1 MGSIMTIKSLLI
13 LCVAPAALM
22 SATSAAHA
30 GGSVASVVDLAPIEV
45 AFAPAIGPWEGAYA
59 GGALGYSFGGDDE
72 VGLQFREGDA
82 PVGRQTGLGKIKING
97 LTAAA
102 QVGYRWQRDRWVF
115 GPELGAEFGAV
126 MDDIE
131 ITVGSGADAVS
142 GDVES
147 EINNI
152 LSLVMKTG
160 YAVDPQTLVF
170 GTFGVSRVDGDY
182 KLSTEDGSST
192 VGYNATG
199 LTAGFG
205 VERMINET
213 TSVFGAYQYR
223 DFGTSNVDFTDGD
236 GVARTV
242 GTPSHSNI
250 KVGFNVK
257 F

>member
-1 MGSIMTIKSLLI
+1 MGSIMTVKSLLI
-13 LCVAPAALM
+13 LCVVPAALM

-30 GGSVASVVDLAPIEV
+30 GGLVASVVDVAPVE
-45 AFAPAIGPWEGAYA
+45 AASAPVIGPWQGAYA

-72 VGLQFREGDA
+72 VGLQFRDDGA
-82 PVGRQTGLGKIKING
+82 PADRQTDLGSVEIGG

-126 MDDIE
+126 MDDV
-131 ITVGSGADAVS
+131 TVSSGTGADAVS
-142 GDVES
+142 GTFENEV
-147 EINNI
+147 NNI

-160 YAVDPQTLVF
+160 YTVDPQTLVF
-170 GTFGVSRVDGDY
+170 GTFGVSRIDGEY
-182 KLSTEDGSST
+182 KLSTDDGSPT
-192 VGYNATG
+192 VGYTATG

-223 DFGTSNVDFTDGD
+223 DFGTTDVDFTDGD
-236 GVARTV
+236 GVGRTV
-242 GTPSHSNI
+242 ATPSHSNI